1 MSMQSQPLAPS
12 SGCQGPD
19 THFMLC
25 HAGAGPHPALPG
37 LWLTWDLS
45 ATQRALTDTKVSIPR
60 PIPMPGWSLCK
71 ARLPEPRSQLHSP
84 HPARTATALPLAP
97 TQGNWAVRTA
107 LMEEPGL
114 TSH

>member
-1 MSMQSQPLAPS
+1 MQSQPLAPS

-25 HAGAGPHPALPG
+25 HAGAGPRPASSPAWPVAHVG
-37 LWLTWDLS
+37 FISRTKS
-45 ATQRALTDTKVSIPR
+45 AHGHQGEHSKADPD
-60 PIPMPGWSLCK
+60 

-84 HPARTATALPLAP
+84 HPARTATALPLAA